1 MNIRQNH
8 KNRMSLSTID
18 EKIVQER
25 MRTNSFS
32 VTKNYFEKQSHPA
45 QAKRGEAGP
54 PSLGSSPDQDQA
66 SVKTMSVEE
75 IYVEVPLTKSVAKK
89 SGSSSSILKLFK
101 KSKQK
106 EQETM

>member
-32 VTKNYFEKQSHPA
+32 VTKNYFENQSHPVS
-45 QAKRGEAGP
+45 AKREAGP
-54 PSLGSSPDQDQA
+54 PSLGSSPAQDQA
-66 SVKTMSVEE
+66 SVKTTSVEE

-106 EQETM
+106 EQETV

>member
-32 VTKNYFEKQSHPA
+32 VTKNYFENQSHPVP
-45 QAKRGEAGP
+45 AKREAGQ
-54 PSLGSSPDQDQA
+54 PSLGSSPAQDQA
-66 SVKTMSVEE
+66 SVKTTSVEE

-106 EQETM
+106 EQETV

>member
-32 VTKNYFEKQSHPA
+32 VTKNYFENQSNSVP
-45 QAKRGEAGP
+45 AKREAGP

>member
-32 VTKNYFEKQSHPA
+32 VTKNYFENQSHPA
-45 QAKRGEAGP
+45 QAKREAGP

-66 SVKTMSVEE
+66 SVKTTSVEE